1 MSNYDK
7 ENNAQIHVL
16 IPKDNK
22 QALDKMLPKGM
33 LSHIV
38 RQFLRRFIAKMRS
51 PDEGKSPFDAAADE
65 TIEKYKKESGY
76 GIKGQSDNSE

>member
-16 IPKDNK
+16 IAKETK
-22 QALDKMLPKGM
+22 KALDKMLPKGM

-38 RQFLRRFIAKMRS
+38 RRFLVMFVLKMRS
-51 PDEGKSPFDAAADE
+51 PDEHKSPFDSAAE
-65 TIEKYKKESGY
+65 HIMEKYKKED
-76 GIKGQSDNSE
+76 I